1 MTDDESLEIMMR
13 AIAFAT
19 EIKESICVCVVDT
32 GGLLNGFLRMRDAIP
47 GAIDVS
53 IKKARTASL
62 FRMDSESI
70 GKIIHRDGVNYT
82 LSLTNGGL
90 IGFGGGVVIYDDA
103 AKVIGAVGVSGA
115 TAEIDN
121 AIALA
126 AAGRQ

>member
-1 MTDDESLEIMMR
+1 MSDDKALETMAR
-13 AIAFAT
+13 AIAFAV
-19 EIKESICVCVVDT
+19 EIKEAICVCVVDT
-32 GGLLNGFLRMRDAIP
+32 SGLLNGFIRMRDAIS

-70 GKIIHRDGVNYT
+70 GKITHRDGVNYT
-82 LSLTNGGL
+82 LAFTNGGL
-90 IGFGGGVVIYDDA
+90 IGFGGGVVIYDESA
-103 AKVIGAVGVSGA
+103 RVIGAVGISGA

-121 AIALA
+121 AIAPA